1 MACIC
6 SIVSLTCYSAMI
18 LALLATLLVR
28 LKYTFDHSVYALS
41 THKCILSLVLFLS
54 TSICF
59 ILTITC
65 YTLWVIGHIS
75 INFTLTFFMTITAH
89 VLYIITGIWA
99 VAEFSQKLL
108 NLTKLQA
115 RSSHNMN
122 DHIELNQSQKKLV
135 HQIAR
140 YNALFALGTAMSVSS
155 LIGLILTFAVALNK
169 GERSYSM
176 LASIIH
182 IFISIHSLGNVIC
195 LYLQYSFATKHYQKY
210 CKCLDLCWKNIF
222 SRKAMQLLKSEYHN
236 TSTDAVPEKRA
247 NSDSETDTESLTE
260 PDDVKNTLI

>member
-89 VLYIITGIWA
+89 
-99 VAEFSQKLL
+99 
-108 NLTKLQA
+108 
-115 RSSHNMN
+115 
-122 DHIELNQSQKKLV
+122 V